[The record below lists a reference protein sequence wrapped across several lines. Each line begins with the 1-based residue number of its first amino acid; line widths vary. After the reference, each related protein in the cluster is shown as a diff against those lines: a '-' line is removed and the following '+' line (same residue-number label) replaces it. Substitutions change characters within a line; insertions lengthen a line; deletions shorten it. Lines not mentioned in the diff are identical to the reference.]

1 MLQISIT
8 YDPNVYVS
16 RNKVFSSIHFPP
28 CFHLGFTLPSLLLLF
43 HYFFAKPQSP
53 HPYIENIGSIQPQLR
68 DTQKIFADD

>member
-1 MLQISIT
+1 MYPETKSFLRYIFR
-8 YDPNVYVS
+8 PV
-16 RNKVFSSIHFPP
+16 
-28 CFHLGFTLPSLLLLF
+28 FTLLFPLLLF